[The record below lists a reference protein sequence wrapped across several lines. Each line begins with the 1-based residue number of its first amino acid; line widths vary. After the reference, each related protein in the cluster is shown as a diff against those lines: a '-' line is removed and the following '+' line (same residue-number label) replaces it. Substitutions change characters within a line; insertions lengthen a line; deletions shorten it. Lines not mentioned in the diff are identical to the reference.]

1 MSSIES
7 APAVTEELELEAA
20 VRDTARV
27 GVSAMGLRLASY
39 AIGFVASVMIARS
52 LGPTGRGLY
61 ALPLAVLGIVMA
73 LAPLGLEH
81 ANFALAAKGV
91 RARVLWANGTL
102 AAAGISVAVALV
114 LVAIVAL
121 VPASNGELPTTWYVV
136 VLAQVPLLLLTLYWA
151 SVLQLEHRYVTV
163 SLGFLAAVGLHAA
176 VVAAMFFA
184 DALTPFRVLAL
195 TWVVNG
201 SALIWIYVVGARAGA
216 VGWRPDVRTLRAG
229 LAFGLKVHGGA
240 IAFFLLLRLDQVLVQ
255 GLVGFRALG
264 LYSLAVTIGELL
276 WLLCEPLA
284 IAVLPHQAR
293 VEGDND
299 RRLAFATARLAL
311 LFALVGGT
319 VLWVASPWLIG
330 FVYGR
335 AFDDAASLLR
345 WLLPGIVALS
355 AARPLSTL
363 LLRDGRPLLLSALGL
378 LTLIANVGLNL
389 VLLPSIGTVGASVAS
404 SIAYVALLVAYVGV
418 TRRKGIVGWRELVPR
433 PGDLTRLRPNRTTAI
448 DPPVAGGVR

>member
-1 MSSIES
+1 
-7 APAVTEELELEAA
+7 
-20 VRDTARV
+20 
-27 GVSAMGLRLASY
+27 
-39 AIGFVASVMIARS
+39 
-52 LGPTGRGLY
+52 
-61 ALPLAVLGIVMA
+61 MA

-91 RARVLWANGTL
+91 RARILWANGTL
-102 AAAGISVAVALV
+102 AAAAISVAVALV
-114 LVAIVAL
+114 LVAIAAL
-121 VPASNGELPTTWYVV
+121 VPGSNGALPTSWYVV

-163 SLGFLAAVGLHAA
+163 SIGFLAAVAVHAA

-201 SALIWIYVVGARAGA
+201 AALIWIYVVGVRAGA
-216 VGWRPDVRTLRAG
+216 VGWRPDVRTLRSG
-229 LAFGLKVHGGA
+229 LTFGLKVHGGA

-330 FVYGR
+330 FVYGTRVRRRGLAAALAAAGDRR
-335 AFDDAASLLR
+335 ALGRASAVHALAPRRTPAPAERPRTPHPDRERRPQPRPAA
-345 WLLPGIVALS
+345 GD
-355 AARPLSTL
+355 
-363 LLRDGRPLLLSALGL
+363 RDGRGERRPPASRTSRSWSRTSA
-378 LTLIANVGLNL
+378 
-389 VLLPSIGTVGASVAS
+389 SRGARGS
-404 SIAYVALLVAYVGV
+404 SGGESSSRV
-418 TRRKGIVGWRELVPR
+418 
-433 PGDLTRLRPNRTTAI
+433 PGDLTRLRPHRTAAI
-448 DPPVAGGVR
+448 DPPVAGEVR

>member
-1 MSSIES
+1 
-7 APAVTEELELEAA
+7 
-20 VRDTARV
+20 
-27 GVSAMGLRLASY
+27 
-39 AIGFVASVMIARS
+39 
-52 LGPTGRGLY
+52 
-61 ALPLAVLGIVMA
+61 MA

-91 RARVLWANGTL
+91 RARILWANGTL
-102 AAAGISVAVALV
+102 AAAAISVAVALA

-121 VPASNGELPTTWYVV
+121 VPGSNGALPTSWYVV

-163 SLGFLAAVGLHAA
+163 SIGFLAAVAVHAA

-195 TWVVNG
+195 TCRERLR
-201 SALIWIYVVGARAGA
+201 ACLIYVVGVRAGA
-216 VGWRPDVRTLRAG
+216 GGWRPDVRTLRSG
-229 LAFGLKVHGGA
+229 LTFGLKVHGGA

-293 VEGDND
+293 VEGNND

-345 WLLPGIVALS
+345 WRCRGSSRSGRAS
-355 AARPLSTL
+355 AIDL
-363 LLRDGRPLLLSALGL
+363 LLRDGRPLLLSALGAYPDRQRRPQPRHTAGDQGRGERRL
-378 LTLIANVGLNL
+378 R
-389 VLLPSIGTVGASVAS
+389 
-404 SIAYVALLVAYVGV
+404 IAYVALLVAYVGV
-418 TRRKGIVGWRELVPR
+418 TRRTGMSGGELVPR
-433 PGDLTRLRPNRTTAI
+433 PGDWQARPARTAASTS
-448 DPPVAGGVR
+448 GRRGVR